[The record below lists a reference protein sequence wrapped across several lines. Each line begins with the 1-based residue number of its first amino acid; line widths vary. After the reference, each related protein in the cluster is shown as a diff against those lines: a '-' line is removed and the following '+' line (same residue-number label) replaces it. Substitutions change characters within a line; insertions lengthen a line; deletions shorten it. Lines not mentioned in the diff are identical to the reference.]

1 MERCS
6 SNRCACNRRGMNNG
20 RPYMGNRMSNNMY
33 GGRGGNSCS
42 QNDNDRMCGGRDN
55 AGSRNSNS
63 CNSCEESGISFMREN
78 TCERCSEGE
87 KNKDFDKMGNFPVG
101 MAYVPWQCWGEIYP
115 LNTGLQRGTI
125 FPELDKPFFKGRCCN
140 L

>member
-6 SNRCACNRRGMNNG
+6 SNRCAYNRRGMNNG
-20 RPYMGNRMSNNMY
+20 RPYMGNRMNNNMY
-33 GGRGGNSCS
+33 GGR
-42 QNDNDRMCGGRDN
+42 DNTD
-55 AGSRNSNS
+55 SRNSNS

-87 KNKDFDKMGNFPVG
+87 KNKDLDKMNNFPVG

>member
-6 SNRCACNRRGMNNG
+6 SNRCAYNRRGMNNG
-20 RPYMGNRMSNNMY
+20 RPYMGNQMNNNMHD
-33 GGRGGNSCS
+33 GRNNNCCS
-42 QNDNDRMCGGRDN
+42 RNDNSRMCECRNDVN
-55 AGSRNSNS
+55 SRNSNA
-63 CNSCEESGISFMREN
+63 CNSCAENRMNFRREN
-78 TCERCSEGE
+78 SCEKCSENSRNRDSE
-87 KNKDFDKMGNFPVG
+87 RMNDFPVG

-140 L
+140 